1 MGCGGSRTDGLEPR
15 YRENWTKET
24 ESTWLMNTDADI
36 PLSALQTIPQES
48 SPGAAFDREK
58 STMNSGD
65 FFDDGI
71 PNPAQA
77 YLKVCSVMSDLS
89 LNEVKAPA
97 GGSQVTHKPLN
108 GLSPSGTTLQKKSV
122 LCTEEILSR
131 NSILDLRNLPT
142 QPFAGKNSRTKWR
155 SNRMANKQVTI
166 MVTQNIQQ
174 IDTSGRIIGTSCTTY
189 GLAIPVGEKGKA

>member
-122 LCTEEILSR
+122 LCTEE
-131 NSILDLRNLPT
+131 
-142 QPFAGKNSRTKWR
+142 TKWR

-189 GLAIPVGEKGKA
+189 GLANPVGEKGKA

>member
-15 YRENWTKET
+15 YQENWTKET

-48 SPGAAFDREK
+48 SPGAAFGREK

-77 YLKVCSVMSDLS
+77 YLKVCSVTSDLS
-89 LNEVKAPA
+89 LNEAKAPA

-108 GLSPSGTTLQKKSV
+108 RLSPSGTTVQKKSV
-122 LCTEEILSR
+122 LCPEE
-131 NSILDLRNLPT
+131 
-142 QPFAGKNSRTKWR
+142 TKW
-155 SNRMANKQVTI
+155 
-166 MVTQNIQQ
+166 
-174 IDTSGRIIGTSCTTY
+174 
-189 GLAIPVGEKGKA
+189 